1 MNYAL
6 RTIDRIGSAR
16 EIDLGSRRLDYRDQ
30 RCSVPGF
37 TDVTDR
43 PNSGIYLLCRAGRV
57 VRICKVRK
65 NFLETVSGL
74 RSRPRTLSVEFDQ
87 VLIRACHPDEIDG
100 VYQDL
105 INTYGV
111 T

>member
-6 RTIDRIGSAR
+6 RAIDRIGSAK
-16 EIDLGSRRLDYRDQ
+16 EVDLGAKRLDYRDQ

-37 TDVTDR
+37 TDITDR
-43 PNSGIYLLCRAGRV
+43 PNAGIYLLCRGGQV

-65 NFLETVSGL
+65 NFLETVAGL
-74 RSRPRTLSVEFDQ
+74 RNRPAKLSVEFDQ
-87 VLIRACHPDEIDG
+87 VLTRACHPDEIDG
-100 VYQDL
+100 IYQTL
-105 INTYGV
+105 IDNYGV